1 MKHSTACSYIVY
13 MIYFKYIVKMNY
25 LTPAV
30 NPVDLKLGDSD
41 QTTGGSFLGIPHWNP
56 LTDHSK

>member
-1 MKHSTACSYIVY
+1 

-30 NPVDLKLGDSD
+30 NPVDLNLGDSD